1 MESTIQSVVL
11 KIKRQQDP
19 QSPAYWEEFEVP
31 YKPRMNVITCLM
43 HIRRNPVNRQGQP
56 TTAPAWEAAC
66 LEEVCGTC
74 TMLVNGRVRQSC
86 SALVDEV
93 GKRVNGHLEITL
105 EPMSKF
111 PVVRD
116 LIVDRSEMFET
127 LKRIRAWV
135 PIDGTHDLG
144 PGPRLRDDIRELR
157 YEFARCM
164 TCGCCLEACP
174 NVNTHSNF
182 IGPAAIAQVK
192 LFNLHPVGATLEEER
207 LDVLAGPDGLTG
219 CGNAQN
225 CVKVCPKG
233 IPLTR
238 AIAELNRDI
247 TLNRLRKWLTK

>member
-1 MESTIQSVVL
+1 MSDIKSVVL
-11 KIKRQQDP
+11 KVKRQDNRESKP
-19 QSPAYWEEFEVP
+19 YWEEFEVP
-31 YKPRMNVITCLM
+31 YKPRANVISCLM
-43 HIRRNPVNRQGQP
+43 HIQRNPVNRQGKP
-56 TTAPAWEAAC
+56 TTAPAWEASC

-74 TMLVNGRVRQSC
+74 TMVINGRVRQSC

-93 GKRVNGHLEITL
+93 GKRVGEHFEIVL
-105 EPMSKF
+105 EPMTKF

-127 LKRIRAWV
+127 LKRIQAWV

-144 PGPRLRDDIRELR
+144 PGPRIPDSIRELR

-174 NVNTHSNF
+174 NVNSHSNF
-182 IGPAAIAQVK
+182 IGPAALAQVR
-192 LFNLHPVGATLEEER
+192 LFNLHPVGATLEDER
-207 LDVLAGPDGLTG
+207 FDVLAGPDGLTG

-225 CVKVCPKG
+225 CVQVCPKD

>member
-1 MESTIQSVVL
+1 MDTMKSVVL
-11 KIKRQQDP
+11 KIKRQAAP
-19 QSPAYWEEFEVP
+19 QSAPYWEEFEVP
-31 YKPRMNVITCLM
+31 YKPRENVITCLM
-43 HIRRNPVNRQGQP
+43 HIRRNPLNREGKP

-74 TMLVNGRVRQSC
+74 TMIVNGRVRQSC

-93 GKRVNGHLEITL
+93 GKRVGDRIEITL
-105 EPMSKF
+105 EPMTKF

-144 PGPRLRDDIRELR
+144 PGMRLRDDIRELR
-157 YEFARCM
+157 YEFSRCM

-174 NVNTHSNF
+174 NVNAHSNF
-182 IGPAAIAQVK
+182 IGPAALAQVK
-192 LFNLHPVGATLEEER
+192 LFNLHPVGASLEDTR
-207 LDVLAGPDGLTG
+207 FDVLAGPDGLTG

-225 CVKVCPKG
+225 CVKVCPKD

-238 AIAELNRDI
+238 AIAELNRDM
-247 TLNRLRKWLTK
+247 LVNRLRKWLAK

>member
-1 MESTIQSVVL
+1 MDGIKSVVL
-11 KIKRQQDP
+11 KIKRQANP
-19 QSPAYWEEFEVP
+19 QSAPYWEEFEVP
-31 YKPRMNVITCLM
+31 YTPRMNVISCLM
-43 HIRRNPVNRQGQP
+43 HIQRNPVTRQGKS

-74 TMLVNGRVRQSC
+74 TMVINGRVRQAC

-93 GKRVNGHLEITL
+93 GKRSGEHFEVTL
-105 EPMSKF
+105 EPMTKF

-127 LKRIRAWV
+127 LKRIKAWV

-144 PGPRLRDDIRELR
+144 PGPRIPDSVRELR

-174 NVNTHSNF
+174 NVNARSSF
-182 IGPAAIAQVK
+182 IGPAALAQVK
-192 LFNLHPVGATLEEER
+192 LFNLHPVGATLEDER
-207 LDVLAGPDGLTG
+207 FDVLAGPDGLTG

-225 CVKVCPKG
+225 CVQVCPKN

>member
-1 MESTIQSVVL
+1 MDGIKSVVL
-11 KIKRQQDP
+11 KIKRQADP
-19 QSPAYWEEFEVP
+19 QSKPYWEEFEVP
-31 YKPRMNVITCLM
+31 YQPRANVIYCLM
-43 HIRRNPVNRQGQP
+43 QLQRNPVNRQGHP

-74 TMLVNGRVRQSC
+74 TMVIHGRVRQAC

-93 GKRVNGHLEITL
+93 GKRAGEHLQITL
-105 EPMSKF
+105 EPMTKF

-127 LKRIRAWV
+127 LKRIKAWV

-144 PGPRLRDDIRELR
+144 PGPRIPDSVRELR

-174 NVNTHSNF
+174 NVNAHSNF
-182 IGPAAIAQVK
+182 IGPAALGQVK
-192 LFNLHPVGATLEEER
+192 LFNLHPIGAALEDER
-207 LDVLAGPDGLTG
+207 FDVLAGPDGITG

-225 CVKVCPKG
+225 CVQVCPKD

>member
-1 MESTIQSVVL
+1 MDGTVKSVVL
-11 KIKRQQDP
+11 KIKRQDSP
-19 QSPAYWEEFEVP
+19 QSSPYWEEFEVP
-31 YKPRMNVITCLM
+31 YKPRMNVISCLM
-43 HIRRNPVNRQGQP
+43 HIRQNPVTRQGKP
-56 TTAPAWEAAC
+56 TSPPAWEASC

-144 PGPRLRDDIRELR
+144 PGPRLSDDIRELR

-174 NVNTHSNF
+174 NVNPHSNF

-192 LFNLHPVGATLEEER
+192 LFNLHPVGATLEDER

-247 TLNRLRKWLTK
+247 TINRLRKWLTK

>member
-1 MESTIQSVVL
+1 MSEIQQVIL
-11 KIKRQQDP
+11 KVKRQAYP
-19 QSPAYWEEFEVP
+19 QSKPYWEEFAVP
-31 YKPRMNVITCLM
+31 YRPRMNVISCLM
-43 HIRRNPVNRQGQP
+43 HIQRNPVNRQGQP
-56 TTAPAWEAAC
+56 TTAPVWEAAC

-116 LIVDRSEMFET
+116 LVVDRSEMFET
-127 LKRIRAWV
+127 LKRIKAWV

-144 PGPRLRDDIRELR
+144 PGPRLPDNIRELR

-174 NVNTHSNF
+174 NVNAHSNF
-182 IGPAAIAQVK
+182 IGPAALGQVK
-192 LFNLHPVGATLEEER
+192 LFNLHPVGATLEDER
-207 LDVLAGPDGLTG
+207 FDVLAGPDGITG

-247 TLNRLRKWLTK
+247 TINRLRKWLSK